1 MKAIHAICVSA
12 DGHEF
17 PASHMIG
24 DTWINSGYE
33 GEIARCL
40 PGSVLKVMVGSVM
53 MSDQG
58 LAVSLNDAQVL
69 SCGPGMAV
77 RHFKDGML
85 KCAIAQKVPDC
96 TERTNLRKWG
106 TGDMFFTYVT
116 RVCMEQKREMVG
128 GQSRVSAGYSYT
140 MTQEQRNMA
149 AAAAAAKARELH
161 LSGMNLNGGVGR
173 GRLNK
178 RKQNPLAAR
187 PWMVRK
193 GVPRNPWGAFSY
205 RKPGGPIRR
214 VADGPCPAIV
224 RPAFPSHFRG

>member
-1 MKAIHAICVSA
+1 VKAIHAICVSA

-17 PASHMIG
+17 PASHMIP
-24 DTWINSGYE
+24 DTWINSGTD

-58 LAVSLNDAQVL
+58 LVVSLNDAQVL
-69 SCGPGMAV
+69 NCGPSMAV

-106 TGDMFFTYVT
+106 TGDMFFSYVT
-116 RVCMEQKREMVG
+116 RVCLELKREM
-128 GQSRVSAGYSYT
+128 GQSRASTGTT
-140 MTQEQRNMA
+140 MTQEQRAMA

-161 LSGMNLNGGVGR
+161 L
-173 GRLNK
+173 
-178 RKQNPLAAR
+178 
-187 PWMVRK
+187 
-193 GVPRNPWGAFSY
+193 
-205 RKPGGPIRR
+205 
-214 VADGPCPAIV
+214 
-224 RPAFPSHFRG
+224 

>member
-1 MKAIHAICVSA
+1 VAQGSGAVVAQNTYASGGTVVAAAGGQCHFVDATIVKAIHAICMSA
-12 DGHEF
+12 DGHQF
-17 PASHMIG
+17 PASHMVG

-33 GEIARCL
+33 GEVARCL

-58 LAVSLNDAQVL
+58 MAVSLNDAQVL

-85 KCAIAQKVPDC
+85 KCAVAQKVPDC

-116 RVCMEQKREMVG
+116 RVCLDQKREMVG
-128 GQSRVSAGYSYT
+128 GMSQVSSSYSYQ

-161 LSGMNLNGGVGR
+161 LSGMTMNGGVGR
-173 GRLNK
+173 E
-178 RKQNPLAAR
+178 
-187 PWMVRK
+187 
-193 GVPRNPWGAFSY
+193 SY
-205 RKPGGPIRR
+205 
-214 VADGPCPAIV
+214 
-224 RPAFPSHFRG
+224 

>member
-1 MKAIHAICVSA
+1 MGPATAVAQGSGAVAVQGGVGYGAATQGVAAAGGGCHFVDATVVKAIHAICVSA

-17 PASHMIG
+17 PASHMTP

-85 KCAIAQKVPDC
+85 KCALATRVPDC

-128 GQSRVSAGYSYT
+128 GQSRVTAGYSYS
-140 MTQEQRNMA
+140 MTQEQRDMA
-149 AAAAAAKARELH
+149 AAAGAAMARELH

-173 GRLNK
+173 G
-178 RKQNPLAAR
+178 A
-187 PWMVRK
+187 
-193 GVPRNPWGAFSY
+193 GY
-205 RKPGGPIRR
+205 
-214 VADGPCPAIV
+214 
-224 RPAFPSHFRG
+224 